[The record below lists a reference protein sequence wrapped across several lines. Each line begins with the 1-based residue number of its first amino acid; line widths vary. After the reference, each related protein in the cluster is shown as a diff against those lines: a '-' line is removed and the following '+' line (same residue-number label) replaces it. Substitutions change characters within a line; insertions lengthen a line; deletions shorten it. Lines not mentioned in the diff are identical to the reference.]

1 MIRRPPR
8 STRTDTL
15 FPYTT
20 LFRSGRIDR
29 CINPQNLHRLRV
41 GPVPETMRNVW
52 GDERRVHRL
61 QFVHFAVNIEIGVT
75 AEQHHAFLA
84 VVAMKRDCRSGCEFG
99 DAIDEPGGTDRRK
112 NPASR
117 TRPRP
122 EE

>member
-1 MIRRPPR
+1 
-8 STRTDTL
+8 
-15 FPYTT
+15 
-20 LFRSGRIDR
+20 
-29 CINPQNLHRLRV
+29 
-41 GPVPETMRNVW
+41 MRNVW

-112 NPASR
+112 NQGRRSRPSTSVMTLELVRLEDGVFYGSEIGRASCR
-117 TRPRP
+117 ERVCQYG
-122 EE
+122 